1 MTDGLEQLGGGLQLL
16 PGALQVLALPE
27 SQAQSVSD
35 LGLVLRL
42 VDLLG
47 DMKPLLEIADR
58 LADVPVLEL
67 NPTCITIMRVYL
79 PGFRPQPSA

>member
-1 MTDGLEQLGGGLQLL
+1 MPDGLEQLRGGVELL
-16 PGALQVLALPE
+16 SGALQVLALPE

-47 DMKPLLEIADR
+47 DVEPLLEIADR
-58 LADVPVLEL
+58 LADVPVLVL
-67 NPTCITIMRVYL
+67 DTTCNSSVMRAPDISL
-79 PGFRPQPSA
+79 S